1 MSDVDFFRSMV
12 RPWQGRRIPLSW
24 LLLTRQPVRLI
35 VALAGISFAGILMF
49 MQLGFRDGLFDA
61 SVTVHRRFDADL
73 VLISPRSASSVRMA
87 GFPRRRLVQT
97 LADPA
102 VEGVT
107 PVHWGLMLWR
117 NPETRRNR
125 AILALGFNPEDP
137 FFLDPELAKISGVL
151 KQKGRILFDQLSRSE
166 FGPIAEWFRE
176 GRTVE
181 TEIAGN
187 RIRVE
192 GLVSLGTS
200 FGADGNLLTS
210 TETFLDLMPQK
221 PPGAIEV
228 GLIRLK
234 PGEDPDQAVKRLQR
248 RLPDDVTVL
257 TKQGFIDFEQ
267 NYWKTSTS
275 IGFIFTLGAA
285 MGFVVGCVIVY
296 QVLYTDVSDHLPEYA
311 TLMAMGYR
319 ITHLLAIVIREGFY
333 LAALGYVP
341 AYLAGQGLYWFVRD
355 ATKLPVGMDLSRALT
370 VLTMIFVMCMLSSVL
385 AMRRLVDADP
395 AEIF

>member
-1 MSDVDFFRSMV
+1 MNRFWR
-12 RPWQGRRIPLSW
+12 GRRIPLSW
-24 LLLTRQPVRLI
+24 LLLTRQPVRLL

-61 SVTVHRRFDADL
+61 SVTAHRLFDADV
-73 VLISPRSASSVRMA
+73 VLISPRSASSVSMEA
-87 GFPRRRLVQT
+87 FPRRRLVQT
-97 LADPA
+97 LADPD
-102 VEGVT
+102 VDGVT

-125 AILALGFNPEDP
+125 SILALGFNPDDP
-137 FFLDPELAKISGVL
+137 FFVDPSLAEKTDAL
-151 KQKGRILFDQLSRSE
+151 KQKGRILFDQLSRPE
-166 FGPIAEWFRE
+166 FGPIADWYRD
-176 GRTVE
+176 GRVVE

-187 RIRVE
+187 RVRVA

-228 GLIRLK
+228 GLVRLK
-234 PGEDPDQAVKRLQR
+234 PGADPEQVVSRLRQ
-248 RLPDDVTVL
+248 RLPKDVSVL

-267 NYWKTSTS
+267 NYWKSSTS

-319 ITHLLAIVIREGFY
+319 LSHLLGVVVREGFY
-333 LAALGYVP
+333 LAAMGYVP
-341 AYLAGQGLYWFVRD
+341 AYLAGQGLYWFVRN

-370 VLTMIFVMCMLSSVL
+370 VLVMILVMCMLSSFL
-385 AMRRLVDADP
+385 AMRRLIDADP